1 MTHIIIIIVKKLYI
15 IRQTKTMR
23 EREREGLGQEA
34 TTDFLVCRDY
44 DTFFLTVQELMVQF
58 LLS

>member
-15 IRQTKTMR
+15 TRQTKTI
-23 EREREGLGQEA
+23 REREGLGQEA